1 MDRITFLNESLLN
14 DVNSI
19 LYTLLAI
26 GTLLYAT
33 YRAYKKTTFFDTK
46 NLKRVLDRER
56 DRQNEVLLDDES
68 E

>member
-26 GTLLYAT
+26 GILLYTT
-33 YRAYKKTTFFDTK
+33 YRAYKKSTFFDTK

-56 DRQNEVLLDDES
+56 DRARS
-68 E
+68 